1 LNGRVPGDIWERLES
16 ILLLVEKPSRYLG
29 GEWNAPRI
37 EPGGTTVALAYP
49 DVYEIGMSNLG
60 LSILR
65 EVVNDMDGACAE
77 RVFSPW
83 IDMEAEMRSAD
94 IPLFSLETHRPVS
107 SFDVF
112 GISIPHELT
121 YTNILNLIDLA
132 GIPFRSS
139 ERFSGPLVI
148 GGGCGTA
155 NPEPLAEFFDLFV
168 LGEGEEA
175 LRALVELVTRGKRDG
190 WSRSQMLEEAVFL
203 PGVYRP
209 SSYDVEY
216 LEDGSIK
223 AISPLEGAPAMVR
236 KDLVDIDRWLLPKKP
251 IIPFCEAVHDRLN
264 VELFRGC
271 TRGCRFCQAG
281 MTYRP
286 VRERS
291 AGQVVELVDQ
301 LERVTGYDE
310 VSLCSLSSTDYTRI
324 TEVAPRVVEL
334 CESRGMTMSLP
345 SLRMDGM
352 SAGIAARLG
361 KGGRGGLTFAPE
373 AGTERLRRVINKPI
387 SESDMV
393 DALLGAVRS
402 GRRRVKL
409 YFMIGLPTETDQDVE
424 EIGRLVYRLRDAVKS
439 EGMPPPSFNVSVST
453 FVPKSHTPFQWIAQE
468 PMESVRRKQ
477 DILKSSLRARSV
489 NLSWHDRHMSEV
501 EGFLSRGDRRLARVI
516 ERVWA
521 EGSRFDSWSECF
533 DFTKWES
540 AWSREGINPEFYLRR
555 ERDLEEAMPWEHIDF
570 GVDKEF
576 LKEELKRAMRGEVS
590 TDCRDGECLE
600 CGVCSRLETD
610 ISLKGEWG

>member
-1 LNGRVPGDIWERLES
+1 
-16 ILLLVEKPSRYLG
+16 
-29 GEWNAPRI
+29 
-37 EPGGTTVALAYP
+37 
-49 DVYEIGMSNLG
+49 
-60 LSILR
+60 
-65 EVVNDMDGACAE
+65 
-77 RVFSPW
+77 
-83 IDMEAEMRSAD
+83 
-94 IPLFSLETHRPVS
+94 
-107 SFDVF
+107 
-112 GISIPHELT
+112 
-121 YTNILNLIDLA
+121 
-132 GIPFRSS
+132 
-139 ERFSGPLVI
+139 
-148 GGGCGTA
+148 
-155 NPEPLAEFFDLFV
+155 
-168 LGEGEEA
+168 
-175 LRALVELVTRGKRDG
+175 
-190 WSRSQMLEEAVFL
+190 
-203 PGVYRP
+203 
-209 SSYDVEY
+209 
-216 LEDGSIK
+216 
-223 AISPLEGAPAMVR
+223 
-236 KDLVDIDRWLLPKKP
+236 
-251 IIPFCEAVHDRLN
+251 
-264 VELFRGC
+264 
-271 TRGCRFCQAG
+271 

-393 DALLGAVRS
+393 DALLGAVRA

-501 EGFLSRGDRRLARVI
+501 EGFLSRGDRRLARVV